1 MIRQIRYFSS
11 IPLKILMDL
20 IFNLEDMVYEEGQD
34 VLLADTETLEAIYF
48 VEKGFYMAVS
58 QP

>member
-48 VEKGFYMAVS
+48 VEKG
-58 QP
+58 